1 MKKITVLHSD
11 DPTIERTNRAY
22 PDTPGFNPTLRCSSP
37 VWSMRC

>member
-22 PDTPGFNPTLRCSSP
+22 PIPLASTRRYAAQALYGR
-37 VWSMRC
+37 